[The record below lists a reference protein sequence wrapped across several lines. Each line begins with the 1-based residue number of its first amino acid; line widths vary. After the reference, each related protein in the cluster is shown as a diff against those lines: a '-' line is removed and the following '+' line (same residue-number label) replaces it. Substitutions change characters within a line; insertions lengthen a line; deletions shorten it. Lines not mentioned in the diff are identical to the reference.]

1 MAQNARY
8 LAMKSNF
15 FNPATRSTILL
26 VTVVLL
32 ACDGASQADI
42 GQEVSSTT
50 VMTANLSPTIA
61 SSLALRGDTSTEI
74 PAVVPDQLLRI
85 AEVSPDLPSYERD
98 DWKHWV
104 DEDRDCQNT
113 RHEVL
118 IDESLAKVAFKTDR
132 KCQVAMGEWF
142 DPYTGETVTDATRL
156 DIDHMIP
163 LKNAHNSG
171 GWAWDK
177 SRKAAFANEMS
188 YADHLVAV
196 TASANRK
203 KGAKGPEAWKP
214 TNKGYWC
221 DYAVDWVR
229 IKTDWDLSATKA
241 EWGALEEMLE
251 TCDST
256 PSIPAV
262 SPKAESPTTVK
273 EAVPPAAAS
282 SNSLNVRI
290 ASIDCKGKPEVVTI
304 ENSGASTRDMTGW
317 KVSDDGLGHTF
328 NFPNGFL
335 LRPGSSMKLVTG
347 GSGQDTESAIYWKKR
362 TVWNNDGDTARLF
375 DPSGETVSER
385 ECP

>member
-15 FNPATRSTILL
+15 FNPATRLTILL

-32 ACDGASQADI
+32 ACGGASQTDI

-282 SNSLNVRI
+282 SNSLDVRI

>member
-1 MAQNARY
+1 
-8 LAMKSNF
+8 MKSKF
-15 FNPATRSTILL
+15 FNPATSLTILL

-32 ACDGASQADI
+32 ACGGASQSGI
-42 GQEVSSTT
+42 GQEAAPTT
-50 VMTANLSPTIA
+50 VKTANPSPTIA
-61 SSLALRGDTSTEI
+61 SSIALPGDTPPEI
-74 PAVVPDQLLRI
+74 PAVTSDQLLRI
-85 AEVSPDLPSYERD
+85 AEVPPDLPSYDRD

-104 DEDRDCQNT
+104 DEDKDCQNT

-118 IDESLAKVAFKTDR
+118 IEESLAKVAFKTDR
-132 KCQVAMGEWF
+132 KCQVATGEWF

-203 KGAKGPEAWKP
+203 KGARGPEEWKP
-214 TNKGYWC
+214 TNRGYWC
-221 DYAVDWVR
+221 DYAIDWVQ

-256 PSIPAV
+256 PSIQAF
-262 SPKAESPTTVK
+262 SPKAKSAATVK

-282 SNSLNVRI
+282 R
-290 ASIDCKGKPEVVTI
+290 
-304 ENSGASTRDMTGW
+304 
-317 KVSDDGLGHTF
+317 
-328 NFPNGFL
+328 
-335 LRPGSSMKLVTG
+335 
-347 GSGQDTESAIYWKKR
+347 
-362 TVWNNDGDTARLF
+362 
-375 DPSGETVSER
+375 
-385 ECP
+385 

>member
-1 MAQNARY
+1 
-8 LAMKSNF
+8 MKSKF
-15 FNPATRSTILL
+15 FNPATSLTILL

-32 ACDGASQADI
+32 ACGGASQTDI
-42 GQEVSSTT
+42 EQEAAPTT
-50 VMTANLSPTIA
+50 VKTANPSPTIA
-61 SSLALRGDTSTEI
+61 LPGDTPPEI
-74 PAVVPDQLLRI
+74 PAVTSDQLLRI
-85 AEVSPDLPSYERD
+85 DEVSPDLPSYDRD

-104 DEDRDCQNT
+104 DGDKDCQNT
-113 RHEVL
+113 RHEAL
-118 IDESLAKVAFKTDR
+118 IEESLAKVAFKTDR
-132 KCQVAMGEWF
+132 KCQVATGEWF
-142 DPYTGETVTDATRL
+142 APYTGETVTDATRL

-188 YADHLVAV
+188 YADHLIAV

-203 KGAKGPEAWKP
+203 KGARGPEAWKP

-229 IKTDWDLSATKA
+229 IKIDWDLSATKA
-241 EWGALEEMLE
+241 EWGALQEMLE

-256 PSIPAV
+256 PSIQAV

-282 SNSLNVRI
+282 SNSSEVRI
-290 ASIDCKGKPEVVTI
+290 ASIDCKGKPEVVVV
-304 ENSGASTRDMTGW
+304 ENSGPSTQDLTGW
-317 KVSDDGLGHTF
+317 KVSDDGQGHTF

-335 LRPGSSMKLVTG
+335 MRPGSSVKLVSG
-347 GSGQDTESAIYWKKR
+347 GSGQDTESVIYWKTR

-375 DPSGETVSER
+375 DPSGEMVSER

>member
-15 FNPATRSTILL
+15 FNPATRLTILL

-32 ACDGASQADI
+32 ACGGASQTDI

-282 SNSLNVRI
+282 SNSLDVRI

-347 GSGQDTESAIYWKKR
+347 GSGQDTESVIYWKTR

>member
-1 MAQNARY
+1 
-8 LAMKSNF
+8 MKSNF
-15 FNPATRSTILL
+15 FNPATRLTILL

-32 ACDGASQADI
+32 ACGGASQTDI

-61 SSLALRGDTSTEI
+61 SSFALRGDTSTEI

-85 AEVSPDLPSYERD
+85 AEVSPDLPSYDRD

-282 SNSLNVRI
+282 SNSLDVRI

-347 GSGQDTESAIYWKKR
+347 GSGQDTESVIYWKTR

>member
-1 MAQNARY
+1 MR
-8 LAMKSNF
+8 LNF
-15 FNPATRSTILL
+15 FNSATGLTILL
-26 VTVVLL
+26 VAGLFV
-32 ACDGASQADI
+32 ACGGASQSGI
-42 GQEVSSTT
+42 GQEAAPTT
-50 VMTANLSPTIA
+50 VKAANPSPTTA
-61 SSLALRGDTSTEI
+61 SSFDLRGDTPTEI
-74 PAVVPDQLLRI
+74 PAVVPEQLLRI
-85 AEVSPDLPSYERD
+85 AEVSPDLPSYDRD

-104 DEDRDCQNT
+104 DEDKDCQNT

-118 IDESLAKVAFKTDR
+118 IEESLAKVAFKTDR
-132 KCQVAMGEWF
+132 KCQVATGEWF

-177 SRKAAFANEMS
+177 GRKAAFAIEMG
-188 YADHLVAV
+188 YADHLIAV

-203 KGAKGPEAWKP
+203 KGARGPEAWKP

-221 DYAVDWVR
+221 DYAIDWVQ
-229 IKTDWDLSATKA
+229 IKIDWDLSATKA
-241 EWGALEEMLE
+241 EWGALQEMLE

-256 PSIPAV
+256 PSIQAV
-262 SPKAESPTTVK
+262 SPKAESQTTVK
-273 EAVPPAAAS
+273 EAAAGGTAS
-282 SNSLNVRI
+282 SNSSEVRI
-290 ASIDCKGKPEVVTI
+290 ASIDCKGKPEVVVV
-304 ENSGASTRDMTGW
+304 ENSGPSTQDLTGW

-335 LRPGSSMKLVTG
+335 MRPGSSVKLVSG
-347 GSGQDTESAIYWKKR
+347 GSGQDTERVIYWKTR

-375 DPSGETVSER
+375 DPSGEMVSER

>member
-1 MAQNARY
+1 
-8 LAMKSNF
+8 MKSNF
-15 FNPATRSTILL
+15 FNPATRLTILL

-32 ACDGASQADI
+32 ACGGASQTDI

-85 AEVSPDLPSYERD
+85 AEVPPDLPSYDRD

-188 YADHLVAV
+188 YADHLIAV

-282 SNSLNVRI
+282 SNSLDVRI

-347 GSGQDTESAIYWKKR
+347 GSGQDTESVIYWKTR